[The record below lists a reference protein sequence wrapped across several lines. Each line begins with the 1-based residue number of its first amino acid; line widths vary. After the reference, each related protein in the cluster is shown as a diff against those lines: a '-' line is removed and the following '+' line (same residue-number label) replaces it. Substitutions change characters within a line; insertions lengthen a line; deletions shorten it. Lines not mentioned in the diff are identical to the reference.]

1 MSARLPR
8 SVARPGA
15 ARIVAAGLLALA
27 TLCGTLL
34 PAAPARAQVRIKD
47 ITTIEG
53 VRGNQLVGYG
63 LVMGLQGTGD
73 QLRNV
78 PFTQQSLTAMLERMG
93 VNVADRTLMTRNT
106 AAVMVTAT
114 LPAFARQGTPLDVMV
129 SSMGDARSLNG
140 GTLVATPL
148 LGADGEVYAVA
159 QGPLVVGG
167 FAVAGQAQ
175 SISSGVTTS
184 AKVAGGAIVERE
196 VRSIRRDQQVMRL
209 ALRTPDY
216 TTAIRIEEV
225 VNRKFGRGTARVLDM
240 GTLEIT
246 VPGSLSDRIPL
257 MVSQMEMLEVR
268 PEVTA
273 RVVVDARSGT
283 IVVGARVRIEPVA
296 ITHGNMVIR
305 VTETPI
311 VSQPNAF
318 AGGQT
323 AVVPRTQID
332 IDDQRRNR
340 LLPLPR
346 ANTLQALVN
355 GLNALGLAPRD
366 LVAVMIALKAAGALH
381 ADLEFI

>member
-1 MSARLPR
+1 MSLSRAL
-8 SVARPGA
+8 GA
-15 ARIVAAGLLALA
+15 LLLLVAAGLAPV
-27 TLCGTLL
+27 
-34 PAAPARAQVRIKD
+34 PAAAQVRIKD

-53 VRGNQLVGYG
+53 QRGNQLVGYG

-93 VNVADRTLMTRNT
+93 VNVSDRMLMTRNT

-114 LPAFARQGTPLDVMV
+114 LPAFARQGTPLDVVV

-167 FAVAGQAQ
+167 FQAAGQAQ

-196 VRSIRRDQQVMRL
+196 VRSIPRNQGVMRM
-209 ALRTPDY
+209 ALRTPDA

-225 VNRKFGRGTARVLDM
+225 VNRRFGRGTARVIDM

-246 VPGSLSDRIPL
+246 VPGNMSDRIPL
-257 MVSQMEMLEVR
+257 MVSQMENLEVR
-268 PEVTA
+268 PEVSA
-273 RVVVDARSGT
+273 RVVVDSRSGT

-323 AVVPRTQID
+323 AVVPRTQVD

-340 LLPLPR
+340 LMTVPR
-346 ANTLQALVN
+346 ANTLQSLVN

-366 LVAVMIALKAAGALH
+366 LISVLVALKAAGALH